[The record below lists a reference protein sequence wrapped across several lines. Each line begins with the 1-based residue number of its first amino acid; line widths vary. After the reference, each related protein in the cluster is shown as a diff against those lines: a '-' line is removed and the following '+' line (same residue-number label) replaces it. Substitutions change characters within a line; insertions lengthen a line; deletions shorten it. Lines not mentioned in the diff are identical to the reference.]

1 MIDYFPQYRRK
12 YNDINIKPID
22 YFPQLE
28 FEYRRLE
35 IKWMLEKK
43 EVIKEIKN
51 IEFLKEEIEFL
62 KEEEMQI

>member
-43 EVIKEIKN
+43 EVKN
-51 IEFLKEEIEFL
+51 IEFLKEEEIEFL